1 MRIMPN
7 ISLDTVD
14 TINSKLDQANAI
26 ATLLMCECNEDIKLN
41 NELRSY
47 VLWAISDLIT
57 DSKKLFSSETESK
70 GEKNENK

>member
-1 MRIMPN
+1 MAN
-7 ISLDTVD
+7 ISLDAVD
-14 TINSKLDQANAI
+14 SINSKLDQANAI
-26 ATLLMCECNEDIKLN
+26 ATLLMSECDKDTKLS

-70 GEKNENK
+70 GRK

>member
-1 MRIMPN
+1 MPN
-7 ISLDTVD
+7 ISLDAID

-26 ATLLMCECNEDIKLN
+26 ATLLMCECDKDTKLS

-70 GEKNENK
+70 GRKNENQ

>member
-1 MRIMPN
+1 MPN
-7 ISLDTVD
+7 ISLDAV
-14 TINSKLDQANAI
+14 
-26 ATLLMCECNEDIKLN
+26 LMCECNEDTKLS

-70 GEKNENK
+70 GRKNENK

>member
-1 MRIMPN
+1 MAN
-7 ISLDTVD
+7 ISLDAVD

-26 ATLLMCECNEDIKLN
+26 ATLLMSECDKDTKLSD
-41 NELRSY
+41 ELRSY

-70 GEKNENK
+70 GRK

>member
-1 MRIMPN
+1 MTIMPN
-7 ISLDTVD
+7 ISLDAV
-14 TINSKLDQANAI
+14 
-26 ATLLMCECNEDIKLN
+26 LMCECNEDTKLS

-70 GEKNENK
+70 GRKNENK

>member
-1 MRIMPN
+1 MAN
-7 ISLDTVD
+7 ISLDAV
-14 TINSKLDQANAI
+14 
-26 ATLLMCECNEDIKLN
+26 LMCECNEDTKLS

-70 GEKNENK
+70 RQKNENK

>member
-1 MRIMPN
+1 MPN
-7 ISLDTVD
+7 ISLDAVD

-26 ATLLMCECNEDIKLN
+26 TTLLMCECNEDTKLS

-57 DSKKLFSSETESK
+57 DYKKLFSSETESK
-70 GEKNENK
+70 GRKNENK